1 MKTKKLIPAFV
12 IALAVA
18 LFAPFASVAQTQ
30 PPCTPDI
37 LNTPDVFNC
46 AGALQELP
54 PLPLGP
60 PNAYNNYRQ
69 YFPQRWDQLSYDQ
82 RHNPV
87 FAVPPDAPAF
97 LQEGRFW
104 TAPLTGLEFLR
115 LMQASKYY
123 DPQSFGST
131 VAQYLGNVMGVSV
144 AQGIV
149 YVQLSRH
156 EIVALD
162 AETGRPIWR
171 KDLVNGGGMGQSIVE
186 ELVNPDGSRRLV
198 VFVPTGD
205 AGFTLQN
212 AVDFSLGKP
221 HFRGANFSSLYA
233 LDGLTGEELWRFD
246 MRGSARPAPV
256 YKDGKLYVATGDYY
270 FYVIDAMTGA
280 QVAKVENPGK
290 GFSGLASPNWFL
302 TVDGKRFI
310 IYGTIRPARLLAWNV
325 TNPAAPVLA
334 WSYAPPGATANAP
347 GDVSV
352 AVDQELGIVLTDV
365 FTNKGTATAPVY
377 DLKVYGINAA
387 TGVPLWSSF
396 AGVGPNLPGF
406 KGGVPMVDTVSHHL
420 YVANPLDG
428 SYQSYDVLTGTLRWK
443 TYVTPIGET
452 THTPRAG
459 GVFYYSAY
467 YGRNVAILAEGHSIH
482 TFDSATGTILNTFV
496 SPGIFAAWGINQ
508 PAIVG
513 KQMYLASVP
522 GWAFAM
528 PVDYITTNPGYTPPP
543 VSPGALTRTG
553 VDRDTGETFEYIV
566 PPLPP
571 AAPLQTPDYS
581 NPAALPSLTD
591 ANKFPST
598 WLAYA
603 GGQNHNGYVPGGLKN
618 VWWQTAL
625 TDWSIPLGDPAR
637 NEAIYGGETA
647 THMTHLAFGVGS
659 GVSPVKG
666 ILYAGSDRYT
676 INALNA
682 LTGEPIW
689 RFSTMAANFSQPLVT
704 ASTVVVSAG
713 DPWMDLGTT
722 GLFRSNSPAAG
733 IGDGFQHLMGLDPV
747 TGIEKWRFYTAGT
760 NAMTPLYYNGN
771 LYWINGEG
779 SVWAINADTGAPI
792 APFMDADGYPILTLG
807 GFNAVASANIYYQT
821 GNQPGIM
828 VVGKAMANEF
838 YGIDLSNAQILWKQT
853 LPGVR
858 VYFTGFSAVPPAVD
872 QKNGLVISTAVVN
885 ADATANTASLMAFA
899 VDVKTGAFVWTRMF
913 GPGTIPYGF
922 VGSTPL
928 LLDSVGNVYL
938 FNPLAS
944 RVVCLKGSTGA
955 ILWETL
961 AQPSAP
967 TAGRFSWGPGV
978 VVVTKLIMPMGP
990 YLYTYDTRTGSE
1002 LNALY
1007 VGGSFTYNNP
1017 AVIGDTLYIGN
1028 SWGSVLAIPL
1038 GFVTGI

>member
-1 MKTKKLIPAFV
+1 MKTSRYIIAFV

-18 LFAPFASVAQTQ
+18 ISAPLTSGAQTQ
-30 PPCTPDI
+30 PLCTPDI
-37 LNTPDVFNC
+37 MNTFDVFNC
-46 AGALQELP
+46 AGALEELP
-54 PLPLGP
+54 QLPLGP
-60 PNAYNNYRQ
+60 PNTYNNYRK

-97 LQEGRFW
+97 LQKGRFW
-104 TAPLTGLEFLR
+104 VAPLTGLEFLR

-162 AETGRPIWR
+162 AETGTPIWR
-171 KDLVNGGGMGQSIVE
+171 KDLVNGGGMGQTIVE
-186 ELVNPDGSRRLV
+186 ELLNPDGSKRLV

-246 MRGSARPAPV
+246 LRGSARPAPV
-256 YKDGKLYVATGDYY
+256 YKDGKLYVAGGDYY
-270 FYVIDAMTGA
+270 FYVLDAITGA

-290 GFSGLASPNWFL
+290 GFAGLASPNWFL
-302 TVDGKRFI
+302 TADGRRFI
-310 IYGTIRPARLLAWNV
+310 IYGTIRPASLLAWDV
-325 TNPAAPVLA
+325 TNPAAPSLA
-334 WSYAPPGATANAP
+334 WSYAPPGATGNAP

-352 AVDQELGIVLTDV
+352 AVDQTLGIVLTNV
-365 FTNKGTATAPVY
+365 FTNTGTSAPVY
-377 DLKVYGINAA
+377 DLKMYGIDAE
-387 TGVPLWSSF
+387 TGVELWSSF

-428 SYQSYDVLTGTLRWK
+428 SYQSYDVLTGALRWK

-452 THTPRAG
+452 THTPRAA

-467 YGRNVAILAEGHSIH
+467 YAKDVVILAEGHDIH
-482 TFDSATGTILNTFV
+482 TFDSATGTILNTFQ
-496 SPGIFAAWGINQ
+496 SPGDFAVWGINQ

-513 KQMYLASVP
+513 EQMYIASTS
-522 GWAFAM
+522 GWVFAM
-528 PVDYITTNPGYTPPP
+528 PVDYITTDPGFTPPP
-543 VSPGALTRTG
+543 VPPDALTRTW
-553 VDRDTGETFEYIV
+553 VDKETGETFEYTV
-566 PPLPP
+566 LPSSEVLP
-571 AAPLQTPDYS
+571 QMPDYF
-581 NPAALPSLTD
+581 NPAALPFKAD
-591 ANKFPST
+591 ANRFPHT

-603 GGQNHNGYVPGGLKN
+603 GGQEHNGYVPGGLKN
-618 VWWQTAL
+618 VSWQAAL
-625 TDWSIPLGDPAR
+625 NDWSIPLSDPAR
-637 NEAIYGGETA
+637 NEAIYGAETA

-713 DPWMDLGTT
+713 DPWMALGTT
-722 GLFRSNSPAAG
+722 GLFRSNSPATSL
-733 IGDGFQHLMGLDPV
+733 GDGFQHLMGLDPL
-747 TGIEKWRFYTAGT
+747 TGVEKWRFYTAGT
-760 NAMTPLYYNGN
+760 NAMTPLYNKGN
-771 LYWINGEG
+771 LYWVNGEG
-779 SVWAINADTGAPI
+779 SVWAINADTGAPVE
-792 APFMDADGYPILTLG
+792 PFMDADGYPILTLDD
-807 GFNAVASANIYYQT
+807 FNAVASANIYYQASK
-821 GNQPGIM
+821 GKPDIM
-828 VVGKAMANEF
+828 VVGTAMGNVF
-838 YGIDLSNAQILWKQT
+838 YGIDLSNAQILWEQT
-853 LPGVR
+853 LPGVELY
-858 VYFTGFSAVPPAVD
+858 VTGFSSVPPAVD
-872 QKNGLVISTAVVN
+872 QNSGLVISTVVVN
-885 ADATANTASLMAFA
+885 ADTTSNTASLMAFA
-899 VDVKTGAFVWTRMF
+899 LNAKTGALVWTRMLEQ
-913 GPGTIPYGF
+913 GPIPYGF
-922 VGSTPL
+922 VGSPPVLTNA
-928 LLDSVGNVYL
+928 GNTYF
-938 FNPLAS
+938 FNPLTN
-944 RVVCLKGSTGA
+944 RVVSLKGNSGDIRWQA
-955 ILWETL
+955 LV
-961 AQPSAP
+961 QPSLSI
-967 TAGRFSWGPGV
+967 AGKLSWAPGV
-978 VVVTKLIMPMGP
+978 VVNTKLIVPVGP

-1002 LNALY
+1002 LNSLH

-1017 AVIGDTLYIGN
+1017 TVIGDTLYIGN

-1038 GFVTGI
+1038 GMVTGS